1 MQESKQNIQHDSA
14 LNAVCDSKLKNLLQ
28 ASKTIAVLG
37 LSPDSNKP
45 SFKVA
50 KFLQERSYKILP
62 IYPKGGTILGVNAYT
77 SLQEAF
83 EAEERID
90 ILNIFRK
97 SEALFGIAQEVLML
111 KNPPQ
116 CVWVQLGLE
125 RAQAKEALE
134 GAGIAYVENLCI
146 KLEYERLF

>member
-1 MQESKQNIQHDSA
+1 MQDSKLREILQESK
-14 LNAVCDSKLKNLLQ
+14 V
-28 ASKTIAVLG
+28 IAVLG
-37 LSPDSNKP
+37 LSPDSSKP

-50 KFLQERSYKILP
+50 QFLQNKGYKILP

-83 EAEERID
+83 EAEEKID
-90 ILNIFRK
+90 ILNVFRK

-116 CVWVQLGLE
+116 CVWVQLGLHC
-125 RAQAKEALE
+125 ASAKEALE
-134 GAGIAYVENLCI
+134 NAGIAYVENLCI

>member
-1 MQESKQNIQHDSA
+1 MQ
-14 LNAVCDSKLKNLLQ
+14 DSKLREILQ
-28 ASKTIAVLG
+28 ESKTIAVLG
-37 LSPDSNKP
+37 LSPDSSKP
-45 SFKVA
+45 SCKVA
-50 KFLQERSYKILP
+50 QFLQNKGYKILP

-83 EAEERID
+83 EAEEKID
-90 ILNIFRK
+90 ILNVFRK

-116 CVWVQLGLE
+116 CVWVQLGLHC
-125 RAQAKEALE
+125 ASAKEALE
-134 GAGIAYVENLCI
+134 NAGIAYVENLCI

>member
-1 MQESKQNIQHDSA
+1 MQ
-14 LNAVCDSKLKNLLQ
+14 DSKLREILQ
-28 ASKTIAVLG
+28 ESKTIAVLG
-37 LSPDSNKP
+37 LSPDSSKP

-50 KFLQERSYKILP
+50 QFLQNKGYKILP

-83 EAEERID
+83 EAEEKID
-90 ILNIFRK
+90 ILNVFRK
-97 SEALFGIAQEVLML
+97 SEARFGIAQEVLML

-116 CVWVQLGLE
+116 CVWVQLGLHC
-125 RAQAKEALE
+125 ASAKEALE
-134 GAGIAYVENLCI
+134 NAGIAYVENLCI

>member
-1 MQESKQNIQHDSA
+1 MQ
-14 LNAVCDSKLKNLLQ
+14 DSKLREILQ
-28 ASKTIAVLG
+28 ESKTIAVLG
-37 LSPDSNKP
+37 LSPDSSKP

-50 KFLQERSYKILP
+50 QFLQNKGYKILP

-83 EAEERID
+83 EAEEKID
-90 ILNIFRK
+90 ILNVFRK

-116 CVWVQLGLE
+116 CVWVQLGLHC
-125 RAQAKEALE
+125 ASAKEALE
-134 GAGIAYVENLCI
+134 NAGITYVENLCI

>member
-1 MQESKQNIQHDSA
+1 MQ
-14 LNAVCDSKLKNLLQ
+14 DSKLREILQ
-28 ASKTIAVLG
+28 ESKTIAVLG
-37 LSPDSNKP
+37 LSPDSSKP
-45 SFKVA
+45 SCKVA
-50 KFLQERSYKILP
+50 QFLQNIGYKILP

-83 EAEERID
+83 EAEEKID
-90 ILNIFRK
+90 ILNVFRK

-116 CVWVQLGLE
+116 CVWVQLGLHC
-125 RAQAKEALE
+125 ASAKEALE
-134 GAGIAYVENLCI
+134 NAGIAYVENLCI

>member
-1 MQESKQNIQHDSA
+1 MQDSKMRTILQESK
-14 LNAVCDSKLKNLLQ
+14 V
-28 ASKTIAVLG
+28 IAVLG

-50 KFLQERSYKILP
+50 KFLQERGYKILP

-90 ILNIFRK
+90 ILNVFRK

-111 KNPPQ
+111 KNPH
-116 CVWVQLGLE
+116 
-125 RAQAKEALE
+125 
-134 GAGIAYVENLCI
+134 I
-146 KLEYERLF
+146 FF

>member
-1 MQESKQNIQHDSA
+1 MQ
-14 LNAVCDSKLKNLLQ
+14 DSKLREILQ
-28 ASKTIAVLG
+28 ESKTIAVLG
-37 LSPDSNKP
+37 LSPDSSKP

-50 KFLQERSYKILP
+50 QFLQNTGYKILP

-83 EAEERID
+83 EAEEKID
-90 ILNIFRK
+90 ILNVFRK
-97 SEALFGIAQEVLML
+97 SEAVFGIAQEVLML

-116 CVWVQLGLE
+116 CVWVQLGLHC
-125 RAQAKEALE
+125 ASAKEALE
-134 GAGIAYVENLCI
+134 NAGIAYVENLCI

>member
-1 MQESKQNIQHDSA
+1 MQ
-14 LNAVCDSKLKNLLQ
+14 DSKLREILQ
-28 ASKTIAVLG
+28 ESKTIAVLG
-37 LSPDSNKP
+37 LSPDSSKP

-50 KFLQERSYKILP
+50 QFLQNKGYKILP

-83 EAEERID
+83 EAEEKID
-90 ILNIFRK
+90 ILNVFRK

-125 RAQAKEALE
+125 SAQAKEALE
-134 GAGIAYVENLCI
+134 NAGIAYVENLCI

>member
-1 MQESKQNIQHDSA
+1 MQ
-14 LNAVCDSKLKNLLQ
+14 DSKLREILQ
-28 ASKTIAVLG
+28 ESKTIAVLG
-37 LSPDSNKP
+37 LSPDSSKP

-50 KFLQERSYKILP
+50 QFLQNKGYKILP

-83 EAEERID
+83 EAEEKID
-90 ILNIFRK
+90 ILNVFRK

-116 CVWVQLGLE
+116 CVWVQLGLHC
-125 RAQAKEALE
+125 ASAKEALE
-134 GAGIAYVENLCI
+134 NAEIAYVENLCI

>member
-1 MQESKQNIQHDSA
+1 MQ
-14 LNAVCDSKLKNLLQ
+14 DSKLREILQ
-28 ASKTIAVLG
+28 ESKTIAVLG
-37 LSPDSNKP
+37 LSPDSSKP

-50 KFLQERSYKILP
+50 QFLQNKGYKILP

-116 CVWVQLGLE
+116 CVWVQLGLHC
-125 RAQAKEALE
+125 ASAKEALE
-134 GAGIAYVENLCI
+134 NAGIAYVENLCI

>member
-1 MQESKQNIQHDSA
+1 MQ
-14 LNAVCDSKLKNLLQ
+14 DSKLREILQ
-28 ASKTIAVLG
+28 ESKTIAVLG
-37 LSPDSNKP
+37 LSPDSSKP

-50 KFLQERSYKILP
+50 QFLQNKGYKILP

-83 EAEERID
+83 EAEEKID
-90 ILNIFRK
+90 ILNVFRK
-97 SEALFGIAQEVLML
+97 SEALFGIAQEGLLL

-116 CVWVQLGLE
+116 CVWVQLGLHC
-125 RAQAKEALE
+125 ASAKEALE
-134 GAGIAYVENLCI
+134 NAGIAYVENLCI

>member
-1 MQESKQNIQHDSA
+1 MQDSKLREILQESK
-14 LNAVCDSKLKNLLQ
+14 V
-28 ASKTIAVLG
+28 IAVLG
-37 LSPDSNKP
+37 LSPDSSKP

-50 KFLQERSYKILP
+50 QFLQNKGYKILP

-83 EAEERID
+83 EAEEKID
-90 ILNIFRK
+90 ILNVFRK

-116 CVWVQLGLE
+116 CVWVQLGLHC
-125 RAQAKEALE
+125 ASAKEALE
-134 GAGIAYVENLCI
+134 NAEIAYVENLCI

>member
-1 MQESKQNIQHDSA
+1 MQ
-14 LNAVCDSKLKNLLQ
+14 DSKLREILQ
-28 ASKTIAVLG
+28 ESKTIAVLG
-37 LSPDSNKP
+37 LSPDSSKP

-50 KFLQERSYKILP
+50 QFLQNKGYKILP

-77 SLQEAF
+77 TLQEAF
-83 EAEERID
+83 EAEEKID
-90 ILNIFRK
+90 ILNVFRK

-116 CVWVQLGLE
+116 CVWVQLGLHC
-125 RAQAKEALE
+125 ASAKEALE
-134 GAGIAYVENLCI
+134 NAGIAYVENLCI

>member
-1 MQESKQNIQHDSA
+1 MQ
-14 LNAVCDSKLKNLLQ
+14 DSKLREILQ
-28 ASKTIAVLG
+28 ESKTIAVLG
-37 LSPDSNKP
+37 LSPDSSKP

-50 KFLQERSYKILP
+50 QFLQNKGYKILP

-83 EAEERID
+83 EAEEKID
-90 ILNIFRK
+90 ILNVFRK

-116 CVWVQLGLE
+116 CVWVQLGLHC
-125 RAQAKEALE
+125 ASAKEALE
-134 GAGIAYVENLCI
+134 NAGIAYVENLCI